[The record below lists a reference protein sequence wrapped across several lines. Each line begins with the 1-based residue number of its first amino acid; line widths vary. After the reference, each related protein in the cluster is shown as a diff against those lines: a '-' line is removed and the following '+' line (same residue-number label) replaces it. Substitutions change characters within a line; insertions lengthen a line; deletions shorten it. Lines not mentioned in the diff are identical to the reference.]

1 MEIINGVERLP
12 VSGQALYLALGNFDG
27 VHRGHQMIIRK
38 TIEAAKKYG
47 GISAALIFDPH
58 PVISLHPERPFVLLS
73 ELADRAEIMSELGLQ
88 YLIVEPFTAEI
99 SHLSPEHFV
108 LNYLLDKLHVKTV
121 FTGSD
126 YSFGKQGTG
135 SAETM
140 RYWGEKLGFTVD
152 VSPMLKYRGREVS
165 SSRVRT
171 LLLSGA
177 VKEAAELLNYYF
189 FRTGKVIK
197 GYGIGKQMVY
207 PTANIAASPRLL
219 WPGRGVYLTAVGN
232 LNGGYLFGVTNV
244 GSRPTFSRYDTSVET
259 HILDFSGT
267 IYNYSIRLLF
277 IEKLRDTKTFSSPQ
291 QLKEQIRLDIEA
303 GRKLIPYFKQATNG
317 SSTPL
322 QSGCSVLRSLKE

>member
-1 MEIINGVERLP
+1 MEIINGAEHLP
-12 VSGQALYLALGNFDG
+12 VSGRALYLALGNFDG

-38 TIEAAKKYG
+38 TIEAAKTGG

-58 PVISLHPERPFVLLS
+58 PVIVLHPERPFALLS

-108 LNYLLDKLHVKTV
+108 LNYLLDKLGVKAV

-126 YSFGKQGTG
+126 YSFGKQGAG
-135 SAETM
+135 NAETM
-140 RYWGEKLGFTVD
+140 RYWGEKLGFSVD
-152 VSPMLKYRGREVS
+152 ISSMLKYKGKEVS
-165 SSRVRT
+165 SSRIRT

-197 GYGIGKQMVY
+197 GYGIGKQMIY

-232 LNGGYLFGVTNV
+232 LNGGCLFGVTNV
-244 GSRPTFSRYDTSVET
+244 GSRPTFGHYDTSVET

-267 IYNYSIRLLF
+267 IYNYSIRLSFL
-277 IEKLRDTKTFSSPQ
+277 EKLRETKTFSSPQ
-291 QLKEQIRLDIEA
+291 QLKEQISYDIEA
-303 GRKLIPYFKQATNG
+303 GRKLIPCYEQEKFG
-317 SSTPL
+317 SGNPL
-322 QSGCSVLRSLKE
+322 QPGCSVLRS